1 MMTGGRQTLQQ
12 FSGRKQKVFAQ
23 TKQER
28 NVLINIEDR
37 DYGEKKSKHFSLCV
51 KAMSAEK
58 HHSNCG
64 KQPHSLPVYEVL

>member
-37 DYGEKKSKHFSLCV
+37 DYGEKK
-51 KAMSAEK
+51 E
-58 HHSNCG
+58 
-64 KQPHSLPVYEVL
+64 